1 MDLRQHKL
9 IVALVLAASL
19 MLAAGL
25 ALLIVL
31 GTGWGN
37 DLVRQAVL
45 RNLQGRLNGQVS
57 IEGIDIGLRTHV
69 AVRGVSLRLAESQGG
84 AEVLGAEEILIDFSP
99 WDAVAG
105 EAPLYSVGIDGFRMA
120 YFEDAAGSGKNSLD
134 LLLEDPSRAGEGD
147 GSSAGAGDVSS
158 AGAGDGSS
166 ASAGDVSSAGDGS
179 SEEAGE
185 VSSAGTGDGSS
196 EGEGAVLPI
205 DLRDLQISNGRFRY
219 FDPSDSTAV
228 SAGEVGFRGS
238 ILRPFR
244 VEGQI
249 SAGHAAFDIAGYEDA
264 VSNMQADVFFEGD
277 ALTIHDLTMQYAHGP
292 PMAFHASGEISTT
305 RGNPATLDFAANG
318 QVGAILRVMGL
329 ENTMSGVFSMNG
341 SLRNSLS
348 DPTVETRFTSPVVRS
363 EYGAFNLAA
372 VDMAYGRD
380 VLTVNR
386 FRGRHEAGWISGR
399 GLLDFSGE
407 PIGYRLQVESPGIA
421 LPALPPVLYG
431 SGNELEGKV
440 GLAVDLEGSGF
451 DDPPRRADL
460 DVSSALVSI
469 NGQPLREVAA
479 TAAYRRGQLRV
490 DFQEASFQATTEG
503 RLTADGDIQL
513 TGWVDVSD
521 IGNLP
526 LPLDVAGLS
535 GSARMDTFLLGT
547 LQRPT
552 IRLAGWFSDLGY
564 GDVPIG
570 EVKVEGFLDEA
581 RNLSVNAV
589 LDRLEFHARTN
600 LAGDRDV
607 SGYFNVH
614 DLRLRDYLRG
624 ETGWGLDA
632 ILRMGGEISGTVQ
645 QPMVTGS
652 GTVHN
657 LVILNEDLG
666 DTELDMTMTRDR
678 LDFTMTR
685 HPGPTV
691 SAQGSIGLTGRHL
704 YDLRVDLLQTSLSPL
719 LSILSKRPIKGGAGL
734 FSGNI
739 HAVGLAGYP
748 DLATITVS
756 LDSIDV
762 LMNDRV
768 LHSVAPSTVKL
779 ENQAITVDDFRL
791 AGDFGQVT
799 VNGTASLAANEKV
812 DLETVLE
819 GVRLELFSP
828 FLVSDGTFS
837 GAVNGVISLAG
848 TSDAPTINSLLSV
861 SDVSYAVNERTNY
874 LGTVTA
880 SVLYEDREL
889 TVPVLSVDT
898 PLGLSEVKLTYPV
911 DLGWAV
917 ADMPEPHPPGD
928 RYTASL
934 VVDNLAVAPLRE
946 FFEMFPAD
954 LDGYIRGRIDVNG
967 SVRDRSDLAGTVA
980 LDSLKLFGL
989 QNEFVNTHP
998 VRLHFDDEHIHTEEL
1013 TTAIRSI
1020 NSPDDERGRL
1030 TMHGR
1035 LAYGRR
1041 GGTGESDFTIQGDRI
1056 RMDAVMALVNLDL
1069 PLGGNMNTR
1078 INVTGPAT
1086 AKVIDARVFMDQL
1099 RYSEASLDSLAAHI
1113 VYSGGEI
1120 HIRDLRI
1127 REGGDTI
1134 TAHGTVPFEPD
1145 RAGRTGDGAGAE
1157 DIALTVEGD
1166 GIDLSFLSGI
1176 IYDLQRIEG
1185 KADIRLTIGGTPASP
1200 RSVGRITVRDAA
1212 LRIREIE
1219 PMFRADELQVDVDGS
1234 AFSLKPTAFRAG
1246 DGTIRVSGDIVTE
1259 NLSFVEIQAYADFTR
1274 AEVVRLG
1281 SANLVIDGSL
1291 AWTGNRDRSRVYNV
1305 ADPLIVSG
1313 VVTHPLNLGEL
1324 LLDNAIIRP
1333 QDAPDPFLESIALD
1347 VAVDV
1352 TDLDVE
1358 NNVAQL
1364 TVEGGVA
1371 FANTA
1376 QNPLVTGNAIAREDG
1391 LIKYLGTT
1399 FELDAGRID
1408 LTRRIP
1414 LDNFTALIEYPVAQL
1429 DPDLNIQARAPRVR
1443 DIYGAEYEVEL
1454 IASGPVSTVT
1464 PQLRAVPHAD
1474 SSPAHWASGPLA
1486 GPEVISLLTFG
1497 MAGLTSLGTPD
1508 AMAGMGRR
1516 AILMATGASA
1526 ERFLKLDEVQIE
1538 GDLFSG
1544 GGAAAGSPAQI
1555 TLRKRINRRARV
1567 SYTRLFESSEYTF
1580 RVGYQLTD
1588 FLFIETFSEQLG
1600 EHPQNG
1606 IDLRV
1611 KFRFR

>member
-1 MDLRQHKL
+1 MDLRQNKMT
-9 IVALVLAASL
+9 VALVLAASL

-45 RNLQGRLNGQVS
+45 RNLQGRLNGQVT
-57 IEGIDIGLRTHV
+57 IEGIDMGMRTHV
-69 AVRGVSLRLAESQGG
+69 AVRGVSLRLTESQGG
-84 AEVLGAEEILIDFSP
+84 AEVLGAEEILIDFNF
-99 WDAVAG
+99 WDALAG

-120 YFEDAAGSGKNSLD
+120 YYEDAAGSGKNSLD
-134 LLLEDPSRAGEGD
+134 LVLQDPARGGERAVSSEGAEAVSPE
-147 GSSAGAGDVSS
+147 GAEAISSEGAGDASSEGAGEVSS
-158 AGAGDGSS
+158 AGAGD
-166 ASAGDVSSAGDGS
+166 A
-179 SEEAGE
+179 
-185 VSSAGTGDGSS
+185 SS
-196 EGEGAVLPI
+196 EGDGAVLPI
-205 DLRDLQISNGRFRY
+205 DLRDLRISNGRFRY
-219 FDPSDSTAV
+219 FDPADSTAV
-228 SAGEVGFRGS
+228 SAGEVGFRGAV
-238 ILRPFR
+238 LRPFT
-244 VEGQI
+244 VEGEL

-264 VSNMQADVFFEGD
+264 VSNMVADVFFEGD
-277 ALTIHDLTMQYAHGP
+277 ALTIHDLTMEYAHGP
-292 PMAFHASGEISTT
+292 PMAFHASGEIATT
-305 RGNPATLDFAANG
+305 HGNPATLDFAANG
-318 QVGAILRVMGL
+318 QVGAILRVIGL
-329 ENTMSGVFSMNG
+329 ENTMPGVFSMTG

-348 DPTVETRFTSPVVRS
+348 DPSVETRFSSPVVRS
-363 EYGAFNLAA
+363 EYGAFKLAA
-372 VDMAYGRD
+372 VDMAYGRN

-386 FRGRHEAGWISGR
+386 FRSRHEAGWISGR
-399 GLLDFSGE
+399 GLLDFSVE

-421 LPALPPVLYG
+421 LPALPPVLAG
-431 SGNELEGKV
+431 SGNELEGEV

-460 DVSSALVSI
+460 DVTSALVSI

-490 DFQEASFQATTEG
+490 DFQEASFQASIEG
-503 RLTADGDIQL
+503 RLGVEGDIQL
-513 TGWVDVSD
+513 TGSVDVSD

-526 LPLDVAGLS
+526 PPLDFAGLS
-535 GSARMDTFLLGT
+535 GSARMDTYLLGT
-547 LQRPT
+547 LRRPT
-552 IRLAGWFSDLGY
+552 VRLGGWISGLAY
-564 GDVPIG
+564 GDVPLG
-570 EVKVEGFLDEA
+570 ETKVEGFLDEA
-581 RNLSVNAV
+581 RNLTVNAV

-600 LAGDRDV
+600 LAGDRAV

-645 QPMVTGS
+645 QPMVTGK

-657 LVILNEDLG
+657 LVIRNETLG
-666 DTELDMTMTRDR
+666 DTELDMTISRDR
-678 LDFTMTR
+678 LDFAMTR
-685 HPGPTV
+685 YPGPTV
-691 SAQGSIGLTGRHL
+691 SARGSIGLTGRHP

-719 LSILSKRPIKGGAGL
+719 LSILSKRPIKGGAGR
-734 FSGNI
+734 FSGNV

-748 DLATITVS
+748 DLSTITVS

-779 ENQAITVDDFRL
+779 ENQAISVDGFRL

-799 VNGTASLAANEKV
+799 VNGTASLAADEKV

-837 GAVNGVISLAG
+837 GAVDGVISLAG
-848 TSDAPTINSLLSV
+848 TPDAPTINSLLTV
-861 SDVSYAVNERTNY
+861 SDVSYAVNERTNL

-880 SVLYEDREL
+880 SVLYRDREL
-889 TVPVLSVDT
+889 TVPVLSVHT
-898 PLGLSEVKLTYPV
+898 PLGMSEIKLTYPI
-911 DLGWAV
+911 DLGWAA
-917 ADMPEPHPPGD
+917 ADEPEPRPTGD

-954 LDGYIRGRIDVNG
+954 LDGYIRGRIDVDG

-1013 TTAIRSI
+1013 STAIRSI
-1020 NSPDDERGRL
+1020 NTPDDERGRL
-1030 TMHGR
+1030 TMRGR
-1035 LAYGRR
+1035 LAYGI

-1069 PLGGNMNTR
+1069 PLGGDMNTR
-1078 INVTGPAT
+1078 IEVTGPAS

-1099 RYSEASLDSLAAHI
+1099 RYREASLDSLAAHI

-1134 TAHGTVPFEPD
+1134 TAHGTIPFEPD

-1166 GIDLSFLSGI
+1166 GIDLSFLSGVV
-1176 IYDLQRIEG
+1176 YDLERIEG
-1185 KADIRLTIGGTPASP
+1185 KADIHLTIGGTPASP

-1234 AFSLKPTAFRAG
+1234 AFSLEPTAFRAG

-1352 TDLDVE
+1352 ADLDVE

-1443 DIYGAEYEVEL
+1443 DIYGANYEVEL

-1544 GGAAAGSPAQI
+1544 GGAAAGSSAQI
-1555 TLRKRINRRARV
+1555 TLSKRINRRARV